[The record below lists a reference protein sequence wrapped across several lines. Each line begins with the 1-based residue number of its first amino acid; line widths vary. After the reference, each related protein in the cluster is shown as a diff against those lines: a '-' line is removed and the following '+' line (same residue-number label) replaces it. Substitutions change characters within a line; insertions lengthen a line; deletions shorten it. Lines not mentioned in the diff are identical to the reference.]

1 MIINADHDGHDHLT
15 DNDDEP
21 KDAADEEEEGD
32 ADTDDDDDA
41 DNDDFDRLLAVGLP
55 VVVTILST
63 ISLIAHRPRR
73 RTPHQSPLPCT
84 FVVSDIYRN
93 VSY

>member
-1 MIINADHDGHDHLT
+1 MIINADHDGHDHPT

-55 VVVTILST
+55 VVVTIIST

-73 RTPHQSPLPCT
+73 RPLHQSPLPCT
-84 FVVSDIYRN
+84 FSVSDIDRN
-93 VSY
+93 VLY